1 MFVASS
7 SKARQHSEVQ
17 KETPLEKKSER
28 EIRPGKKK
36 SISSSHVIEGWGDQ
50 EGAKTLARVKLRG
63 DKKFKLKEQ
72 RMYFLEPCDTDDD
85 TDEAVQR
92 QSGEED
98 TDDRED
104 SSEETSGY
112 FSNRRSTT
120 IKILGSMLEKKKR
133 HRPTKV
139 RHYKQRGSESSSA
152 GESPEALHLLTGTD
166 FETELENDVFNVEN
180 ETKQPPRKFSRKS
193 DRNDSHTLPL
203 LEEEPGPHTHTRDG
217 EVKYFRD
224 SQRLLIL
231 PPNPRSRKCSSDAG
245 KQKSESENQ
254 CSGGGQK
261 KMILLLLP
269 LRSGNGERKLNRAE
283 ER

>member
-1 MFVASS
+1 MASS

-36 SISSSHVIEGWGDQ
+36 STSSSHVIEGWGDQ

-72 RMYFLEPCDTDDD
+72 KMFFLEPCYTDDD
-85 TDEAVQR
+85 ADEAVQR

-120 IKILGSMLEKKKR
+120 LKILGSMLEEKKR
-133 HRPTKV
+133 HRPKKV
-139 RHYKQRGSESSSA
+139 RHYNQRASDSSST

-166 FETELENDVFNVEN
+166 FETELENDVFNV
-180 ETKQPPRKFSRKS
+180 
-193 DRNDSHTLPL
+193 
-203 LEEEPGPHTHTRDG
+203 
-217 EVKYFRD
+217 
-224 SQRLLIL
+224 
-231 PPNPRSRKCSSDAG
+231 
-245 KQKSESENQ
+245 
-254 CSGGGQK
+254 
-261 KMILLLLP
+261 
-269 LRSGNGERKLNRAE
+269 
-283 ER
+283 